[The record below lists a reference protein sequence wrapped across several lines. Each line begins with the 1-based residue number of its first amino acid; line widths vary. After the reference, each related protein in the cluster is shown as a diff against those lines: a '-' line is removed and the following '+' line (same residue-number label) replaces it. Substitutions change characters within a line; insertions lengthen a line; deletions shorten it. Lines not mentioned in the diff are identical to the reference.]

1 MCWFLIHVASTTT
14 YIYHQFN
21 AFLKS
26 IFKVQYITMC
36 NQLCNNINYI
46 KEQNIYGIGNYY
58 IEIHISMNTKEI
70 KMISATVMIYYRFF
84 RQIYNSYF
92 LSTNVLFFLFSPS
105 CCCFR
110 IGNNNSQ
117 EKTKKNKT
125 LVERDITFLYHC

>member
-92 LSTNVLFFLFSPS
+92 LSTNVLFFFCFLLVVVVSVSLNS
-105 CCCFR
+105 CIEIFF
-110 IGNNNSQ
+110 
-117 EKTKKNKT
+117 NKFESNIRNT
-125 LVERDITFLYHC
+125 SVF